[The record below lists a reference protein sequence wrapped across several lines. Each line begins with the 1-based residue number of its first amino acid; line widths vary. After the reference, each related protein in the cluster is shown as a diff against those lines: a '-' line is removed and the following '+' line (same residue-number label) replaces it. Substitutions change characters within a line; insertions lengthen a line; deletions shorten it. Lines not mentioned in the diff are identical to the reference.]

1 LSEGKVETPTYE
13 IGTTGVVEKSTPVQS
28 TPVQSSPSSTTTSGP
43 RGFRNNNWLN
53 IRISNNAWQGKKT
66 NNTDGAFE

>member
-13 IGTTGVVEKSTPVQS
+13 ISTTGIVERSTP
-28 TPVQSSPSSTTTSGP
+28 TQSSSSSVTTSGP

-53 IRISNNAWQGKKT
+53 IRISDNAWQGKKT